1 MALSFFFFSSRRRHT
16 RFDCD
21 WSSDVCSSD
30 LISPDQ
36 LEQYRR
42 ELVGYCARM
51 LGSIYEAE
59 DAVQDTMLRAWRA
72 LATFEDRAGL
82 RPWLYRIATNV
93 CLDMLKSRSRRALPI
108 DVAPAASGEL
118 RRGDAR
124 PEA

>member
-42 ELVGYCARM
+42 ELVGYCYRM

-72 LATFEDRAGL
+72 QIGRGAGRGRGEISGGGGSLKKKKRKKGRCGQREKNKRAT
-82 RPWLYRIATNV
+82 
-93 CLDMLKSRSRRALPI
+93 
-108 DVAPAASGEL
+108 
-118 RRGDAR
+118 
-124 PEA
+124 